1 MSKKTQSSEIDEKT
15 KERINR
21 LWKKE
26 ENIDKLKGCSLGE
39 RVGNTLIDN
48 FSKKYKEK
56 ISKKF
61 ISKECKE
68 KRKLLDK
75 HYEERGQIKRLL
87 ESTPPCI
94 NNKDREECANKILRK
109 PQKGGKKNYK
119 FHSVYGNLRY

>member
-26 ENIDKLKGCSLGE
+26 ENIDKLKGCNLGE
-39 RVGNTLIDN
+39 RVFGKL
-48 FSKKYKEK
+48 
-56 ISKKF
+56 SKKF